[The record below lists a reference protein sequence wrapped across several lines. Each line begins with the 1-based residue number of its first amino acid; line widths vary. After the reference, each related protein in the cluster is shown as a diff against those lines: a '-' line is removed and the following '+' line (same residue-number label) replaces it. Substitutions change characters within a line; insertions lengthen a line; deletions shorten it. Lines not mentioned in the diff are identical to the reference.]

1 MTENQEFPFDFEF
14 FNETNLPD
22 AEYYD
27 TAYSQITEAAQDHD
41 DITGASVSLE
51 ELSSDET
58 PHEYQARVVLYV
70 RPTNIVATEKMP
82 SGLDALQN
90 ALDAA
95 IKQVREKREKLSN
108 HL

>member
-14 FNETNLPD
+14 YNETNLPD

-27 TAYSQITEAAQDHD
+27 TAYAQITDAAEGHN
-41 DITGASVSLE
+41 DITGASVSFK
-51 ELSSDET
+51 ELSSEET
-58 PHEYQARVVLYV
+58 PHAYQARVVLYV
-70 RPTNIVATEKMP
+70 RPTNIAATEKMP
-82 SGLDALQN
+82 SAMDALQN

-95 IKQVREKREKLSN
+95 IKQVRKKREELSS

>member
-14 FNETNLPD
+14 YNETSLPD

-27 TAYSQITEAAQDHD
+27 TAYAQITDLAKGHN

-51 ELSSDET
+51 ELSSEET
-58 PHEYQARVVLYV
+58 PHAYQARVVLYV
-70 RPTNIVATEKMP
+70 RPTNMVATEKMP
-82 SGLDALQN
+82 SALDALQN
-90 ALDAA
+90 ALEAA
-95 IKQVREKREKLSN
+95 IKQVREKREKLSS

>member
-27 TAYSQITEAAQDHD
+27 TAYAQITEVAEGHN

-51 ELSSDET
+51 ELSAEET
-58 PHEYQARVVLYV
+58 PHAYQARVVLYV
-70 RPTNIVATEKMP
+70 RPSNIVATEKM
-82 SGLDALQN
+82 SSALDALQN

-95 IKQVREKREKLSN
+95 VKQVREKREKLSS

>member
-1 MTENQEFPFDFEF
+1 MTENQDFPFDFEF
-14 FNETNLPD
+14 YNETDLPD

-27 TAYSQITEAAQDHD
+27 TAYSQITDLAEGHK

-51 ELSSDET
+51 ELSSEET
-58 PHEYQARVVLYV
+58 PHAYQARVVLYV

-82 SGLDALQN
+82 SALDALQN
-90 ALDAA
+90 ALDAV
-95 IKQVREKREKLSN
+95 IKQVREKREKLSS

>member
-1 MTENQEFPFDFEF
+1 MTENQKFPFDFEF
-14 FNETNLPD
+14 YNKTNLPD

-27 TAYSQITEAAQDHD
+27 TAYDQINKVAEGHN

-51 ELSSDET
+51 ELSSEET
-58 PHEYQARVVLYV
+58 PHAYQARVVLYV
-70 RPTNIVATEKMP
+70 RPTNIAATEKM
-82 SGLDALQN
+82 SSALDALQK

-95 IKQVREKREKLSN
+95 IKQVREKREKLSS